1 MRNGDPK
8 QPALQLEAEL
18 TESTV
23 QAMVSVASWEEAAD
37 RIGHLLIDAGAVKP
51 SYVEAMKRVL
61 REMGPYA
68 VIAPGIVLLHARPE
82 DGVLRPCFAMITLAT
97 PVPFGNERHDP
108 VDLVIAFGAVD
119 KEAHIAALGQLAELL
134 MDEDALKE
142 IRSAKDSRELLAT
155 VRSWT
160 RR

>member
-1 MRNGDPK
+1 MHDGNPK

-18 TESTV
+18 TERTL

-37 RIGHLLIDAGAVKP
+37 HIGRLLVEAEAIKP

-68 VIAPGIVLLHARPE
+68 VLAPGIVLLHARPE
-82 DGVLRPCFAMITLAT
+82 DGVLRPCFAMMTLAT

-119 KEAHIAALGQLAELL
+119 KEAHVAALRQLAELL
-134 MDEDALKE
+134 MDEDALKA
-142 IRSAKDSRELLAT
+142 IRAAQDNHELLAT
-155 VRSWT
+155 VRSWL
-160 RR
+160 RK